1 MGNHANK
8 RAAAARH
15 NARYEQR
22 DAVRPNLTKASRF
35 EGKNVGTIGHVDH
48 GIKRNV
54 GGRLSVLQR
63 LKQFTSYMVDAYLKR
78 KLIGR

>member
-1 MGNHANK
+1 MMGNHANK

-48 GIKRNV
+48 GVGKIPKR
-54 GGRLSVLQR
+54 SVWRFLPAI
-63 LKQFTSYMVDAYLKR
+63 LAGLLPKS
-78 KLIGR
+78 LIGR

>member
-48 GIKRNV
+48 GVKPR
-54 GGRLSVLQR
+54 GRILGFIAAMAGLFS
-63 LKQFTSYMVDAYLKR
+63 K
-78 KLIGR
+78 